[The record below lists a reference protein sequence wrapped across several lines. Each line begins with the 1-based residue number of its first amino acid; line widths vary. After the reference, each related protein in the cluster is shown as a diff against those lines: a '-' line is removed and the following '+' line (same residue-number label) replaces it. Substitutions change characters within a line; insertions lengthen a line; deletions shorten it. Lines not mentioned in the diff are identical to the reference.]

1 MIFSSITSLNMYT
14 RNMKMEQKWQ
24 RRVQNSDYTSKN
36 GGQESASAPGLD
48 PHLKR
53 QLEDLRD
60 SNNSETKTKE
70 AIKAKMVAGKK
81 LSSAE
86 MKYLQEKDPATYQKA
101 KELEMT
107 RKKYEEELKRCKTK
121 EDVQR
126 LKMSYAA
133 QSLETVNSTANN
145 PNIPKGQKLAIIAAE
160 NQKMNA
166 VTDSTNKFVKEGHY
180 NKLPTEAEQ
189 QKAEKELKEAMEAEQ
204 KERGDALVSQP
215 EDSKTVED
223 ADRTGQMA
231 GEEGAKAA
239 GQEKEKTS
247 EKTAGPD
254 SRTDRAARQTGEKE
268 APSRAE
274 AEYSPEAMKVKRAKA
289 KVGYGKNSGVT
300 EMPILAA
307 DCSAVFD
314 VRT

>member
-1 MIFSSITSLNMYT
+1 MIFSSITSINMYT
-14 RNMKMEQKWQ
+14 KNMKMEQKWQ
-24 RRVQNSDYTSKN
+24 RRVQNSDYISKN
-36 GGQESASAPGLD
+36 GSQASASSSGID
-48 PHLKR
+48 PHLQR
-53 QLEDLRD
+53 QLEELRD

-126 LKMSYAA
+126 LKMAYTA

-145 PNIPKGQKLAIIAAE
+145 PNIPKGKKLAIIAAE

-166 VTDSTNKFVKEGHY
+166 VADATNKFVKEGHY
-180 NKLPTEAEQ
+180 GKLPTEAEQ

-204 KERGDALVSQP
+204 KERNDSSITRP
-215 EDSKTVED
+215 EDEDLKESESSKEAGEAADQEYEQVSSKTDV
-223 ADRTGQMA
+223 
-231 GEEGAKAA
+231 
-239 GQEKEKTS
+239 S
-247 EKTAGPD
+247 D
-254 SRTDRAARQTGEKE
+254 SRTDKITHQAGKKE

-274 AEYSPEAMKVKRAKA
+274 AEYSPQAMKVKRAKA
-289 KVGYGKNSGVT
+289 KANYENHSAMT
-300 EMPILAA
+300 ESVVLAA
-307 DCSAVFD
+307 DSSTVF
-314 VRT
+314 VIKA

>member
-1 MIFSSITSLNMYT
+1 MIFSSITSLNLYT

-24 RRVQNSDYTSKN
+24 RRVQNSDYASKN
-36 GGQESASAPGLD
+36 NSQEASSSGID

-53 QLEDLRD
+53 QLEELRD
-60 SNNSETKTKE
+60 SNNSETKTKD

-107 RKKYEEELKRCKTK
+107 RKKYQEELKRCKTK

-126 LKMSYAA
+126 LKMAYTA

-166 VTDSTNKFVKEGHY
+166 VADATGQFVKEGHY
-180 NKLPTEAEQ
+180 AKLPTEAEQ

-204 KERGDALVSQP
+204 KERNDVSLP
-215 EDSKTVED
+215 GAEDSED
-223 ADRTGQMA
+223 T
-231 GEEGAKAA
+231 EAA
-239 GQEKEKTS
+239 NIKNKE
-247 EKTAGPD
+247 TAEND
-254 SRTDRAARQTGEKE
+254 DME

-289 KVGYGKNSGVT
+289 KANYEKNSGIT
-300 EMPILAA
+300 ESSVFATDISAA
-307 DCSAVFD
+307 FD
-314 VRT
+314 IRA

>member
-1 MIFSSITSLNMYT
+1 MVFASITSINMYT

-24 RRVQNSDYTSKN
+24 RRVQNRDYSSKN
-36 GGQESASAPGLD
+36 GSQEASSSSGID
-48 PHLKR
+48 PHLQR

-107 RKKYEEELKRCKTK
+107 RKKYQEELKRCKTK

-126 LKMSYAA
+126 VKMAYTA
-133 QSLETVNSTANN
+133 QSMETVNSTANN

-166 VTDSTNKFVKEGHY
+166 VADATNQFVKEGHY
-180 NKLPTEAEQ
+180 GRLPSEAEQ
-189 QKAEKELKEAMEAEQ
+189 LKAEKEMNEAMEAERE
-204 KERGDALVSQP
+204 ERNDASLSRP
-215 EDSKTVED
+215 EDSEE
-223 ADRTGQMA
+223 AESTGQAAENM
-231 GEEGAKAA
+231 ETSGAKTD
-239 GQEKEKTS
+239 Q
-247 EKTAGPD
+247 TAEQ
-254 SRTDRAARQTGEKE
+254 SSEKE

-289 KVGYGKNSGVT
+289 KANYEKNSGMAET
-300 EMPILAA
+300 MISAA
-307 DCSAVFD
+307 DTSAIFNIQA
-314 VRT
+314 

>member
-1 MIFSSITSLNMYT
+1 MVFASITSINMYT

-24 RRVQNSDYTSKN
+24 RRVQNRDYSSKN
-36 GGQESASAPGLD
+36 GSQEASSSSGID
-48 PHLKR
+48 PHLQR

-107 RKKYEEELKRCKTK
+107 RKKYQEELKRCKTK

-126 LKMSYAA
+126 VKMAYTA
-133 QSLETVNSTANN
+133 QSMETVNSTANN

-166 VTDSTNKFVKEGHY
+166 VADATNQFVKEGHY
-180 NKLPTEAEQ
+180 GRLPSEAEQ
-189 QKAEKELKEAMEAEQ
+189 LKAEKEMNEAMEAERE
-204 KERGDALVSQP
+204 ERNDASLSRP
-215 EDSKTVED
+215 EDSEE
-223 ADRTGQMA
+223 AESTGQAAENM
-231 GEEGAKAA
+231 ETSGAK
-239 GQEKEKTS
+239 
-247 EKTAGPD
+247 
-254 SRTDRAARQTGEKE
+254 TDQTTEQSSEKE

-289 KVGYGKNSGVT
+289 KANYEKNSGMAET
-300 EMPILAA
+300 MISAA
-307 DCSAVFD
+307 DTSAIFNIQA
-314 VRT
+314 

>member
-1 MIFSSITSLNMYT
+1 
-14 RNMKMEQKWQ
+14 MEQKWQ
-24 RRVQNSDYTSKN
+24 RRVQNRDYSSKN
-36 GGQESASAPGLD
+36 GSQETSSSSGID
-48 PHLKR
+48 PHLQR

-107 RKKYEEELKRCKTK
+107 RKKYQEELKRCKTK

-126 LKMSYAA
+126 VKMAYTA

-166 VTDSTNKFVKEGHY
+166 VADATNQFVKEGHY
-180 NKLPTEAEQ
+180 GRLPSEAEQ
-189 QKAEKELKEAMEAEQ
+189 LKAEKEMNEAMEAERE
-204 KERGDALVSQP
+204 ERNDASLSRP
-215 EDSKTVED
+215 EDSEE
-223 ADRTGQMA
+223 AESTGQTT
-231 GEEGAKAA
+231 
-239 GQEKEKTS
+239 EKTEIS
-247 EKTAGPD
+247 DAKTD
-254 SRTDRAARQTGEKE
+254 QTAEQSSEKE

-274 AEYSPEAMKVKRAKA
+274 AEYSPEAIKVKRAKA
-289 KVGYGKNSGVT
+289 KVNYEKNSGMAET
-300 EMPILAA
+300 MISAA
-307 DCSAVFD
+307 DTSAIFNIQA
-314 VRT
+314 

>member
-24 RRVQNSDYTSKN
+24 RRVQNSDYASKN
-36 GGQESASAPGLD
+36 GGQESSSVSGLD
-48 PHLKR
+48 PQLKR
-53 QLEDLRD
+53 QLEELRD

-81 LSSAE
+81 LTSAE
-86 MKYLQEKDPATYQKA
+86 MKYLQEKDPATYKKA
-101 KELEMT
+101 KELETT
-107 RKKYEEELKRCKTK
+107 RKKYQEELKRCKTK

-126 LKMSYAA
+126 LKMAYTA

-166 VTDSTNKFVKEGHY
+166 VADATNQFVKEGHY
-180 NKLPTEAEQ
+180 GRLPSEAEE
-189 QKAEKELKEAMEAEQ
+189 QKAEKEQKEALEAEQ
-204 KERGDALVSQP
+204 KERSDASVSQP
-215 EDSKTVED
+215 EDSEKPKSADPNED
-223 ADRTGQMA
+223 ASGKGTEAGAMQAGGSDGKTDRRTG
-231 GEEGAKAA
+231 G
-239 GQEKEKTS
+239 T
-247 EKTAGPD
+247 
-254 SRTDRAARQTGEKE
+254 REKE

-274 AEYSPEAMKVKRAKA
+274 AEYSREAMKVKRARAKA
-289 KVGYGKNSGVT
+289 NYEKNSGMT
-300 EMPILAA
+300 EIAIPAA
-307 DCSAVFD
+307 DSSAVFD

>member
-24 RRVQNSDYTSKN
+24 RRVQNSDYASKSSDRESTSS
-36 GGQESASAPGLD
+36 GGID

-70 AIKAKMVAGKK
+70 TIKAKMVAGKK

-86 MKYLQEKDPATYQKA
+86 MKYLQEKDPATYRKA

-107 RKKYEEELKRCKTK
+107 RKKYQEELKRCKTK

-126 LKMSYAA
+126 LKMAYTA

-166 VTDSTNKFVKEGHY
+166 VADATSQFIKEGHY
-180 NKLPTEAEQ
+180 GKLPTEAEQ
-189 QKAEKELKEAMEAEQ
+189 REAEKELQEAMEAEQ

-215 EDSKTVED
+215 GDS
-223 ADRTGQMA
+223 
-231 GEEGAKAA
+231 EEAEGTDQTAEAVSAKEKETA
-239 GQEKEKTS
+239 GQEPGEAVAQADTS
-247 EKTAGPD
+247 GG
-254 SRTDRAARQTGEKE
+254 RTDNSVRKTGKKK

-289 KVGYGKNSGVT
+289 KAGYGKYGGMT
-300 EMPILAA
+300 DTAILSA
-307 DCSAVFD
+307 DFSSMFD
-314 VRT
+314 IKA

>member
-36 GGQESASAPGLD
+36 SGRESASSAGGID

-70 AIKAKMVAGKK
+70 TIKAKMVAGKK

-86 MKYLQEKDPATYQKA
+86 MKYLQEKDPATYRKA

-107 RKKYEEELKRCKTK
+107 RKKYQEELKRCKTK

-126 LKMSYAA
+126 LKMAYTA
-133 QSLETVNSTANN
+133 QSMETVNSTANN

-166 VTDSTNKFVKEGHY
+166 VADATNQFIKEGHY
-180 NKLPTEAEQ
+180 GKLPTEAEQ

-204 KERGDALVSQP
+204 KERGDALVSRP
-215 EDSKTVED
+215 EDSEEVEGTVQEAEAVSAEEKKTPGQQTGEQ
-223 ADRTGQMA
+223 AD
-231 GEEGAKAA
+231 AA
-239 GQEKEKTS
+239 GS
-247 EKTAGPD
+247 RAD
-254 SRTDRAARQTGEKE
+254 SAVRQTGEKK
-268 APSRAE
+268 APSRVE

-289 KVGYGKNSGVT
+289 KAGYGKYGGMT
-300 EMPILAA
+300 DAA
-307 DCSAVFD
+307 VLSADFSSLFD
-314 VRT
+314 IKA

>member
-14 RNMKMEQKWQ
+14 KNMKMEQKWQ
-24 RRVQNSDYTSKN
+24 RRVQNSDYASQN
-36 GGQESASAPGLD
+36 NSQESASSGGID
-48 PHLKR
+48 PLLKR

-60 SNNSETKTKE
+60 SNNPETKTKE
-70 AIKAKMVAGKK
+70 SIKAKMAAGKK

-107 RKKYEEELKRCKTK
+107 RKKYQEELKRCKTK

-126 LKMSYAA
+126 LKMSYTA
-133 QSLETVNSTANN
+133 QSMETVNSTANN

-166 VTDSTNKFVKEGHY
+166 VADATNQFIKEGHY
-180 NKLPTEAEQ
+180 SKLPTEAEQ
-189 QKAEKELKEAMEAEQ
+189 QKAEKEMQEALEAERN
-204 KERGDALVSQP
+204 ERNDASLSRP
-215 EDSKTVED
+215 EDSEEATSD
-223 ADRTGQMA
+223 GQTPEAAA
-231 GEEGAKAA
+231 GEDKDAAKKAETPVA
-239 GQEKEKTS
+239 GTD
-247 EKTAGPD
+247 KTAE
-254 SRTDRAARQTGEKE
+254 QTGRQK

-289 KVGYGKNSGVT
+289 KANYEKSCTAETPLSAND
-300 EMPILAA
+300 IF
-307 DCSAVFD
+307 AVFD
-314 VRT
+314 VKA

>member
-1 MIFSSITSLNMYT
+1 
-14 RNMKMEQKWQ
+14 MEQKWQ
-24 RRVQNSDYTSKN
+24 RRVQNSDYISKN
-36 GGQESASAPGLD
+36 GSQASASSSGID
-48 PHLKR
+48 PHLQR
-53 QLEDLRD
+53 QLEELRD

-107 RKKYEEELKRCKTK
+107 RKKYQEELKRCKTK

-126 LKMSYAA
+126 LKMSYTA
-133 QSLETVNSTANN
+133 QSMETVNSTANN

-166 VTDSTNKFVKEGHY
+166 VADATNQFIKEGHY
-180 NKLPTEAEQ
+180 SKLPTEAEQ
-189 QKAEKELKEAMEAEQ
+189 QKAEKEMQEALEAERN
-204 KERGDALVSQP
+204 ERNDASLSRP
-215 EDSKTVED
+215 EDSEEATSD
-223 ADRTGQMA
+223 GQTPEAAA
-231 GEEGAKAA
+231 GEDKDAAKKAETPVA
-239 GQEKEKTS
+239 GTD
-247 EKTAGPD
+247 KTAEQ
-254 SRTDRAARQTGEKE
+254 TDRQK

-289 KVGYGKNSGVT
+289 KANYEKSCTAETPLSAND
-300 EMPILAA
+300 IF
-307 DCSAVFD
+307 AVFD
-314 VRT
+314 VKA

>member
-24 RRVQNSDYTSKN
+24 RRVQSSDYASKN
-36 GGQESASAPGLD
+36 GGQESSSASGLD
-48 PHLKR
+48 PQLKR
-53 QLEDLRD
+53 QLEELRD

-70 AIKAKMVAGKK
+70 TIKAKMVAGKK
-81 LSSAE
+81 LTSAE
-86 MKYLQEKDPATYQKA
+86 MKYLQEKDPATYKKA

-107 RKKYEEELKRCKTK
+107 RKKYQEELKRCKTK

-126 LKMSYAA
+126 LKMAYTA

-166 VTDSTNKFVKEGHY
+166 VADATNQFVKEGHY
-180 NKLPTEAEQ
+180 GRLPSEAEE
-189 QKAEKELKEAMEAEQ
+189 QKAEKERKEALEAEQ
-204 KERGDALVSQP
+204 KERDDASVSQP
-215 EDSKTVED
+215 EDAETSE
-223 ADRTGQMA
+223 AANQSAEASDRENEARTKQA
-231 GEEGAKAA
+231 GEPDGKTAKAV
-239 GQEKEKTS
+239 E
-247 EKTAGPD
+247 
-254 SRTDRAARQTGEKE
+254 QTGKKK

-274 AEYSPEAMKVKRAKA
+274 AEYSPEAMKVKRARAKA
-289 KVGYGKNSGVT
+289 NYEKNSGMS
-300 EMPILAA
+300 EMVILAT
-307 DCSAVFD
+307 DSSALFD